1 MLFIKI
7 HLLEAKNV
15 HLYSSTVQ
23 FYIKINHLASK
34 ANFENFVR
42 WMDGKTHVCFTYHTV
57 RTSCACSC
65 PLFHVWK
72 VHSSTMT
79 YKSAPVIKRKTFIR
93 QISNFSIHHFP
104 TLGIE
109 LNWYTY
115 TQFNRF
121 YVFTSLCLVRP
132 YPPLPEMKSFSFC
145 FGANFNSR
153 LEFLPH

>member
-1 MLFIKI
+1 MLFIKS

-15 HLYSSTVQ
+15 HLYSSAVQ
-23 FYIKINHLASK
+23 FSIKINHLASK

-42 WMDGKTHVCFTYHTV
+42 WMDGKTQVYFTYTV

-65 PLFHVWK
+65 PFFHVWK

-79 YKSAPVIKRKTFIR
+79 YKSAWVIKRKTLIR
-93 QISNFSIHHFP
+93 QINNFSMSHFP

-109 LNWYTY
+109 LNWSTC

-121 YVFTSLCLVRP
+121 YVFTSVCLVRP
-132 YPPLPEMKSFSFC
+132 YPSLPEMKSFSFC

-153 LEFLPH
+153 LGFLAH